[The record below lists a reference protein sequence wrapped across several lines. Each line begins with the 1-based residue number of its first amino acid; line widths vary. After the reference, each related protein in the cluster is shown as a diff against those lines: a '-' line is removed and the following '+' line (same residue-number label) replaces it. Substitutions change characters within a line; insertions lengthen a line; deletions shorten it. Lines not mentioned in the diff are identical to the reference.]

1 MKTALELAG
10 IKRYVPTEHAISRAS
25 LRYGVKPSEAIDWIG
40 ERMKDAKYIGKSGG
54 NAYASVYESIDGIR
68 LVVDD
73 RTNAVITVLSDITAD
88 FLRPTLEREKRKLE
102 RLYTRNIRKLGLK
115 YAESLKELADMAIN
129 RARARNPNTRAIIS
143 DRMADKQE
151 DIDGIVSEVE
161 RLEDERKAKVRAI
174 EVISE

>member
-1 MKTALELAG
+1 MLPPPPRSTLFPYTTLF
-10 IKRYVPTEHAISRAS
+10 RS
-25 LRYGVKPSEAIDWIG
+25 
-40 ERMKDAKYIGKSGG
+40 
-54 NAYASVYESIDGIR
+54 
-68 LVVDD
+68 
-73 RTNAVITVLSDITAD
+73 D

-102 RLYTRNIRKLGLK
+102 RLYTRNIRKLELK

-151 DIDGIVSEVE
+151 DIDGIVSEIE